1 MTVNV
6 LDKESHRICSTP
18 QICAASARTHP
29 LSEMPLLH
37 KVIAPGGM
45 MAVQRVF
52 SREELTPSLNQ
63 AQPSAPRLHLGEAG
77 LFTTSLK
84 VSII

>member
-1 MTVNV
+1 
-6 LDKESHRICSTP
+6 
-18 QICAASARTHP
+18 
-29 LSEMPLLH
+29 
-37 KVIAPGGM
+37 

-63 AQPSAPRLHLGEAG
+63 AQPSAPQLHLGEAG